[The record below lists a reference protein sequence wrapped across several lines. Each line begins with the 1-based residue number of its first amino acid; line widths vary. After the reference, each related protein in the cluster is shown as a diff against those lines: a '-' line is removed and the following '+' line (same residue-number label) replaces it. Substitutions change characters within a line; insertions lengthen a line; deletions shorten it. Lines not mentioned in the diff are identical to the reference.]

1 MTEEAYMKLASYVVG
16 RKSSFGVVTGDGI
29 IDATRCLGGRF
40 SSLRQVLAADALD
53 EVRRVT
59 TNQAPDHKLS
69 DVKFLAVVPDPR
81 RIVCVGINYRSHA
94 EETGRD
100 ISPAPSVFLRLAD
113 TLVGHDGALV
123 RPKVSDKF
131 DFEGELAVVIGRA
144 GRHVAEADA
153 LHYVA
158 GYTCFVDGSVR
169 DYQKFSVT
177 SGKNFPG
184 TGPLGPVMATT
195 DEVPDP
201 TRLTLV
207 TRLNGT
213 EMQRSGTDMLIYS
226 IPQVIKFV
234 SDFTTLAPGDII
246 ATGTPAGVGHRRSP
260 PVWMKAGDVLEVEI
274 SGIGTLRNPVV
285 DE

>member
-1 MTEEAYMKLASYVVG
+1 MKLASYMVDG
-16 RKSSFGVVTGDGI
+16 KATFGVVVGDGI
-29 IDATRCLGGRF
+29 VNAPRCLGGRF
-40 SSLRQVLAADALD
+40 STLRQALAADVLD
-53 EVRRVT
+53 EVERVT
-59 TNQAPDHKLS
+59 RGQTPDHKLA
-69 DVKFLAVVPDPR
+69 DVKFLPVVPDPQ

-113 TLVGHDGALV
+113 TLVGHGGALV

-131 DFEGELAVVIGRA
+131 DFEGELALVIGRA
-144 GRHVAEADA
+144 GRHIAQADA
-153 LHYVA
+153 LTHVA

-177 SGKNFPG
+177 SGKNFPS
-184 TGPLGPVMATT
+184 TGPLGPVLVTT
-195 DEVPDP
+195 DEIPDP
-201 TRLTLV
+201 SQLTLV
-207 TRLNGT
+207 TRLNGV
-213 EMQRSGTDMLIYS
+213 EMQRSATDMLIYS

-234 SDFTTLAPGDII
+234 SDFTSLAPGDVI

-260 PVWMKAGDVLEVEI
+260 PLWMKAGDVLEVEI

-285 DE
+285 CE

>member
-1 MTEEAYMKLASYVVG
+1 MKLASYTADG
-16 RKSSFGVVTGDGI
+16 AAAFGVVVGDGI
-29 IDATRCLGGRF
+29 VDVTRRLGGRF
-40 SSLRQVLAADALD
+40 ATLRQALAAGGLD
-53 EVRRVT
+53 DIRRAT
-59 TNQAPDHKLS
+59 AGQAPDHKLA
-69 DVKFLAVVPDPR
+69 DVAFLPVIPDPQ

-113 TLVGHDGALV
+113 TLIGHGAALV
-123 RPKVSDKF
+123 RPKVSEKF
-131 DFEGELAVVIGRA
+131 DFEGELAVVIGRP
-144 GRHVAEADA
+144 GRHVSEADA
-153 LHYVA
+153 LSYVA
-158 GYTCFVDGSVR
+158 GYSCFVDGSVR

-177 SGKNFPG
+177 SGKNFPA
-184 TGPLGPVMATT
+184 TGPFGPVLVTT
-195 DEVPDP
+195 DEIPDP

-207 TRLNGT
+207 TRLNGQ

-226 IPQVIKFV
+226 IPQVIKFM
-234 SDFTTLAPGDII
+234 SDFTSLAPGDVI

-260 PVWMKAGDVLEVEI
+260 PVWMKSGDVLEVEI